1 MIDVYL
7 EVGKKKT
14 IAGALEWPGWSRGG
28 KDEDSA
34 LRVLCDYGVRYADVL
49 NAAGLEFQ
57 APSEMSAF
65 NVVER
70 LDGDATTDY
79 GTPGLAPAYDA
90 KPLNEDQLE
99 RLLAILNAC
108 WGKFDQAV
116 QAASGKDLRKGP
128 RGGGRDLDKIFHHV
142 LDADI
147 AYLRK
152 VGFKLDQP
160 EGAGPQ
166 DVLQRYR
173 QAVPQALAAS
183 RRGELPSQGPRGG
196 RIWTA
201 RYFVRR
207 SAWHVLDHAWEIEDR
222 IL

>member
-14 IAGALEWPGWSRGG
+14 IAGALEWPGWCRGG

-34 LRVLCDYGVRYADVL
+34 LQSLCDYGARYTDAL
-49 NAAGLEFQ
+49 QSSGLEFR
-57 APSEMSAF
+57 APVDRSVF
-65 NVVER
+65 NVSER
-70 LDGDATTDY
+70 LDGGGATDY
-79 GTPGLAPAYDA
+79 GVPGLAPSYDDE
-90 KPLNEDQLE
+90 PLAENQLE
-99 RLLAILNAC
+99 RLLAVLNAC
-108 WGKFDQAV
+108 WGKFDRAV
-116 QAASGKDLRKGP
+116 RAASGIELRKGP

-142 LDADI
+142 LDADWG
-147 AYLRK
+147 YLRH
-152 VGFKLDQP
+152 VGYTLKQ
-160 EGAGPQ
+160 PQ
-166 DVLQRYR
+166 DTGPEESLKSYR
-173 QAVPQALAAS
+173 QAVPLALAAS

-222 IL
+222 IM